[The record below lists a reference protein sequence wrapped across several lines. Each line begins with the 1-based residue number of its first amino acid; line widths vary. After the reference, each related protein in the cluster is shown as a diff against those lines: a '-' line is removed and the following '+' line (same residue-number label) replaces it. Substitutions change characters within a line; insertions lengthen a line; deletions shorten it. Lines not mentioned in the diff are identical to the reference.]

1 MSKIFETIKSCRLC
15 DSKDI
20 QEVLNLGDQPPAN
33 SLCKVNEAQP
43 PFVPLR
49 LIFCRECCAVQLG
62 ESIEPEYLFGEYLW
76 VTGTSST
83 AEKHSHYFAKNALLR
98 CDKKQPS
105 VIEIASNDGT
115 FLKRFLDAGCDILG
129 IDPARN
135 IAEVASENGI
145 PTLADFFTAE
155 LAQRLVEQKGHND
168 IVFARNVIP
177 HVKAI
182 HSVIEGI
189 KILLDGDGVGI
200 IEFHDAGLILEELHY
215 DSIYHE
221 HLFLFSLKTISKL
234 LEIHGLYVFDI
245 LPSPISG
252 GSWVIYFSR
261 QLKSKSEAL
270 KNVEQNEVETGINTL
285 DRWLRF
291 ADEARVHAENLKG
304 IILENGTKMIAYG
317 ASARSS
323 TLLNFCQIN
332 HDQVLIIIDK
342 NPLKHDLITP
352 GSNIP
357 IVSFEQGLQ
366 QILLAE
372 KILLLAWNFQEEIVK
387 ELRANG
393 YKGKFIVP
401 LPNKVNVI

>member
-33 SLCKVNEAQP
+33 SLYKVNEAQP

-49 LIFCRECCAVQLG
+49 LIFCKECCAVQLG

-83 AEKHSHYFAKNALLR
+83 AEKHSHEFAKNAMFR
-98 CDKKQPS
+98 CEKKQPS

-115 FLKRFLDAGCDILG
+115 FLKRFLDADCEVLG

-135 IAEVASENGI
+135 IAEVASEKGI
-145 PTLADFFTAE
+145 PTLAEFFTAE
-155 LAQRLVEQKGHND
+155 LAQRLMDKKGRND

-182 HSVIEGI
+182 HSVIDGI
-189 KILLDGDGVGI
+189 KILLDDNGVGI

-234 LEIHGLYVFDI
+234 LEKHGLHVFDI

-252 GSWVIYFSR
+252 GSWVIYFSKHH
-261 QLKSKSEAL
+261 KSKSDAL
-270 KNVEQNEVETGINTL
+270 LKVEQHEIETGINTL

-291 ADEARVHAENLKG
+291 ANETELHAKNLKA
-304 IILENGTKMIAYG
+304 IISENANKILAYG

-323 TLLNFCQIN
+323 TLLNFCQISSD
-332 HDQVLIIIDK
+332 HIFAVIDK
-342 NPLKHDLITP
+342 NPLKHGLITP

-357 IVSFEQGLQ
+357 IISFEDGLEQIQ
-366 QILLAE
+366 QVE
-372 KILLLAWNFQEEIVK
+372 TILLLAWNFQDEVVEELK
-387 ELRANG
+387 TKG
-393 YKGKFIVP
+393 YGGRFIVP
-401 LPNKVNVI
+401 LPRKTYIK

>member
-1 MSKIFETIKSCRLC
+1 MSKIYETINSCRIC

-20 QEVLNLGDQPPAN
+20 REVLNLGDQPPAN
-33 SLCKVNEAQP
+33 SLYRVDDSQP
-43 PFVPLR
+43 PSLPLR
-49 LIFCRECCAVQLG
+49 LLFCIDCSTVQLG
-62 ESIEPEYLFGEYLW
+62 ESVEPEYLFGEYLW

-98 CDKKQPS
+98 CDIKQPN
-105 VIEIASNDGT
+105 VVEIASNDGT
-115 FLKRFLDAGCDILG
+115 FLKRFLDAGCGVLG
-129 IDPARN
+129 IDPAKN
-135 IAEVASENGI
+135 IAEEALANGI
-145 PTLADFFTAE
+145 PTLNEFFTAE
-155 LAQRLVEQKGHND
+155 LAQDMVDKKGCND

-189 KILLDGDGVGI
+189 KILLDDNGIGI
-200 IEFHDAGLILEELHY
+200 IEFHDAGLILDELHY

-234 LEIHGLYVFDI
+234 LEMHSLYVFDI

-261 QLKSKSEAL
+261 QRKTKTEAL
-270 KNVEQNEVETGINTL
+270 KHVEQHEVATGINTL
-285 DRWLRF
+285 VRWLRF
-291 ADEARVHAENLKG
+291 ADEANAHAEDLKG
-304 IILENGTKMIAYG
+304 IISGIGTQIMAYG

-332 HDQVLIIIDK
+332 HDQVLAIIDK

-366 QILLAE
+366 QINLAKE
-372 KILLLAWNFQEEIVK
+372 ILLLAWNFQEEIV
-387 ELRANG
+387 EDLRAAG

-401 LPNKVNVI
+401 LPNKVNIK